1 MQYEILLTTYLS
13 WSGFIMK
20 NKGADATINN
30 KVTNIEIVLNF
41 FLDSLSDMNMKS
53 ITNAI
58 VPKIIQMLRT
68 DFIVNNV
75 SHKGRFINSL
85 PIRIPVDL

>member
-1 MQYEILLTTYLS
+1 
-13 WSGFIMK
+13 MK
-20 NKGADATINN
+20 NNGADATINN
-30 KVTNIEIVLNF
+30 NVTNIEIVLNF

-53 ITNAI
+53 ITSAI